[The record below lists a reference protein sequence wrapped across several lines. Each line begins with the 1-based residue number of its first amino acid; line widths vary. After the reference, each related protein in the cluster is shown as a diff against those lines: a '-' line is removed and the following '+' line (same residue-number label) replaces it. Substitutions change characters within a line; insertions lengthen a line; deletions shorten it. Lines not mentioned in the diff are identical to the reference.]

1 MESHNPLA
9 RGSVI
14 FSLEAARSG
23 SSGGSGLRPA
33 SIWEDDHENQSQTN
47 KLTGEFRM
55 AESTGSATAVHA
67 SPKLSLYSKLRTSL
81 VPTKASL
88 TSTDDLSPLPQL
100 QPLRPAASWRSP
112 LKPGRA
118 VVGYGDLA
126 AYFKHL
132 GNVREAKMDATLA
145 RLDQIEFGNS
155 LLSLDELEVC
165 AVAMLER
172 AAPGH
177 LLSGQAGLD
186 CLSRLVSDL
195 RAKFRQN
202 PYHDFRHAVDGMQ
215 FMFYLLQCDD
225 VGEHLLGEETTR
237 FLLLWASFVQDLEHD
252 GKTNQWHR
260 ERDTALVR
268 EHGAESPLEKLAFAT
283 AEEILKDSRLTEL
296 LGFPSAGDLEKKFYI
311 KLRALILCTDMDR
324 HDELVRQFTEKP
336 TASSAFLLL
345 IKLSDV
351 SNVAREFDEAKVW
364 ARRLEA
370 ERKLHLESMVTTSL
384 AKAVMDFSTCRVLP
398 LTNAMEHVLGMPTTG
413 KALGWRIESNVYRW
427 TREEAEKADINLG
440 L

>member
-14 FSLEAARSG
+14 FSLEVARTASSSTG
-23 SSGGSGLRPA
+23 SRPA

-55 AESTGSATAVHA
+55 AESSASTVQA

-81 VPTKASL
+81 VPSKATNNT
-88 TSTDDLSPLPQL
+88 TSDDLSQ
-100 QPLRPAASWRSP
+100 LRPMASWRSP

-118 VVGYGDLA
+118 LIGYGDLA
-126 AYFKHL
+126 LYFKHL
-132 GNVREAKMDATLA
+132 GNIREAKMDGNLS
-145 RLDQIEFGNS
+145 RLNQIEFGNS

-172 AAPGH
+172 MAPGH
-177 LLSGQAGLD
+177 LLSGQTGID
-186 CLSRLVSDL
+186 CLTRLVSDL
-195 RAKFRQN
+195 RSKFRQN

-215 FMFYLLQCDD
+215 FMFYMLHCED
-225 VGEHLLGEETTR
+225 VGEHLLGEEMTR
-237 FLLLWASFVQDLEHD
+237 FLLVLGAFVQDLEHD
-252 GKTNQWHR
+252 GKSNEWHR
-260 ERDTALVR
+260 EHQTNLVVDY
-268 EHGAESPLEKLAFAT
+268 GNDSPLEKLAFAT
-283 AEEILKDSRLTEL
+283 VEGIIKDTRLIEL
-296 LGFPSAGDLEKKFYI
+296 LGLNGDLEKKFYI
-311 KLRALILCTDMDR
+311 KLRALMLCTDMDR
-324 HDELVRQFTEKP
+324 HEELVEQFTTKP

-384 AKAVMDFSTCRVLP
+384 AKAVMDFSVSRVLP
-398 LTNAMEHVLGMPTTG
+398 LTNAMEHMLGMPHTG
-413 KALGWRIESNVYRW
+413 KLLGWRIESNVYRW
-427 TREEAEKADINLG
+427 TREEAEKAEVNLG